1 MSGMEAMGGT
11 EIEDTGLS
19 GEVNRTSIRVR
30 TAMAAQTRQG
40 PYLVAVWVPAVG
52 RGTASE

>member
-19 GEVNRTSIRVR
+19 GEVNRTSNRVR

-40 PYLVAVWVPAVG
+40 RYLVAVWVPAAG